1 MKLSKAQ
8 NGYNFSDTPQS
19 IILVK
24 LQNVKISEESF
35 IRFGDKNAIT
45 KGLRALYLTKKN
57 GYPLDKFAVNYL
69 QFLDEYDEK
78 EKIELTIETMIQ
90 YDSKKKI
97 DDLFKTLKPEK
108 FVKAVNKDVD
118 IKAAKPCLV
127 KASLQHMNRRELR
140 AELNQLKKSP
150 SAYFGPLLDVNEC
163 KVDLFTVNEKQQIEL
178 ANQMLAQLDREE
190 KQKPAK
196 PKISL
201 GKQKPVNLGY
211 GETLKPQSG
220 YSNLKTQSDKNM
232 DNPKWVK
239 SQNETFN
246 KKMDELFTYIE
257 KNGYPKKETEN
268 PYEYQMYSRLNH
280 LATRPD
286 LLALISENR
295 KKVIAERPSNKTKVI
310 KSQSKQNPIM
320 AKAKKKTA
328 GKKVNPMKPRKI
340 TPTRVK
346 SISQKENQNRIKVI
360 SKLATT
366 IQDEAGFRTV
376 TKKVHIMNRSTA
388 VKKAANK
395 LKK

>member
-78 EKIELTIETMIQ
+78 EKIELTIETMIRF
-90 YDSKKKI
+90 DSKKKI
-97 DDLFKTLKPEK
+97 DDFFKTLKPEK
-108 FVKAVNKDVD
+108 IVKAVNKDVD
-118 IKAAKPCLV
+118 LKTAKPCLV
-127 KASLQHMNRRELR
+127 KASLQHMNRKELR
-140 AELNQLKKSP
+140 FELNELKKSP
-150 SAYFGPLLDVNEC
+150 SAYFGPLLEVNEC
-163 KVDLFTVNEKQQIEL
+163 KVDLFTVNSKQQIEL

-201 GKQKPVNLGY
+201 GKQKAVNLGY

-220 YSNLKTQSDKNM
+220 YSNLKTQS
-232 DNPKWVK
+232 
-239 SQNETFN
+239 
-246 KKMDELFTYIE
+246 
-257 KNGYPKKETEN
+257 
-268 PYEYQMYSRLNH
+268 
-280 LATRPD
+280 
-286 LLALISENR
+286 
-295 KKVIAERPSNKTKVI
+295 
-310 KSQSKQNPIM
+310 KQNTPM

-346 SISQKENQNRIKVI
+346 SITQKESQNYIKQV

-376 TKKVHIMNRSTA
+376 TKKVHVMNRSTA